1 MAGTAVHGRLSWH
14 VAKVVDRRKETETAT
29 TLVLDVPGW
38 PGHEAG
44 QHVDVR
50 LRAADGYTAVRSYSI
65 ASAPNGERLEIT
77 IELMLD
83 GEVSPY
89 LVETISLG
97 SPLEILG
104 PIGGWFIWT
113 PDQTEPV
120 QLIAGGSGIVPLMAM
135 IRTRKR
141 AGALAPFRLI
151 YSVRSPEAI
160 YYAGELQQLQAEDSG
175 VGVTF
180 NYTRTTPADWPSQ
193 PQRIG
198 AAVIEAGAFASSQ
211 NPIAYVCGATG
222 FVEVAAQLL
231 TQAGYDASRVRTE
244 RFGPTGVGG
253 AGALPVD
260 SR

>member
-1 MAGTAVHGRLSWH
+1 MAGTTLHGRLSWH
-14 VAKVVDRRKETETAT
+14 VAKVVERRKETETAS

-38 PGHEAG
+38 PGHAAG

-50 LRAADGYTAVRSYSI
+50 LRASDGYTAVRSYSI
-65 ASAPNGERLEIT
+65 ASAPNGDRLELT
-77 IELMLD
+77 VELMPD

-89 LVETISLG
+89 LVETVSPG

-104 PIGGWFIWT
+104 PIGGWFVWT

-135 IRTRKR
+135 IRTRQL
-141 AGALAPFRLI
+141 AGSASPFRLI
-151 YSVRSPEAI
+151 YSVRSSDAI
-160 YYAGELQQLQAEDSG
+160 YYAQELRQLEFDGSG

-180 NYTRTTPADWPSQ
+180 NYTRSAPAGWQ
-193 PQRIG
+193 TKPQRI
-198 AAVIEAGAFASSQ
+198 AAAIVEAAAFTSSQ

-222 FVEVAAQLL
+222 FVELAAQLL
-231 TQAGYDASRVRTE
+231 TQAGYDASRIRTE
-244 RFGPTGVGG
+244 RFGPTGT
-253 AGALPVD
+253 AGVPPAD